1 MVSVSLYHFNKK
13 FGKIKITGLN
23 EILKMKSEIIKYGKK
38 LGDKNMSP
46 ATSGNISVRYGENI
60 LITASGTC
68 LSDLAEEDIVLID
81 KNSNVPEGDKKPS
94 SEKNLH
100 IAVYNLRPDINA
112 IIHCHAPYTSA
123 FAVSHIPLSK
133 PIISENVFY
142 FGEIPVAPYA
152 LPGSDK
158 LVENT
163 AKFFV
168 KHDAVLLANHG
179 IVIGAKDIKNAYYL
193 METAETFAQIYL
205 NSMLL
210 GGAKELSQ
218 KEIEEI
224 YDLKQR
230 SIQTSC

>member
-1 MVSVSLYHFNKK
+1 MISILLYHFNKK
-13 FGKIKITGLN
+13 FGKIKN
-23 EILKMKSEIIKYGKK
+23 MDSSEILQIKKDIIKYGKK
-38 LGDKNMSP
+38 LGEKNMSP
-46 ATSGNISVRYGENI
+46 ATSGNISVRCAQNF

-68 LSDLAEEDIVLID
+68 LSDLAEDDIVLID
-81 KNSNVPEGDKKPS
+81 SNAAVLKGSKKPS

-100 IAVYNLRPDINA
+100 IAIYNLRPDINA

-142 FGEIPVAPYA
+142 FGEIPVVDYA

-158 LVENT
+158 LVDNT

-168 KHDAVLLANHG
+168 KHNAVLLANHG
-179 IVIGAKDIKNAYYL
+179 IVIGAGDIKNAYYL

-205 NSMLL
+205 NSLLL

-218 KEIEEI
+218 KDIEEI
-224 YDLKQR
+224 HELRQ
-230 SIQTSC
+230 SCIKSS

>member
-1 MVSVSLYHFNKK
+1 MSRNTFLEIKK
-13 FGKIKITGLN
+13 
-23 EILKMKSEIIKYGKK
+23 SIIKYGAK
-38 LGDKNMSP
+38 LGEKNMSP
-46 ATSGNISVRYGENI
+46 ATSGNISVRAENNI

-68 LSDLAEEDIVLID
+68 LTDLSEDEIVLMD
-81 KNSNVPEGDKKPS
+81 KHANVIEGSRKPS

-100 IAVYNLRPDINA
+100 IAIYEMRPDINA
-112 IIHCHAPYTSA
+112 IVHCHSPYASA
-123 FAVSHIPLSK
+123 FAVCQIPLSK

-163 AKFFV
+163 AKYFA

-179 IVIGAKDIKNAYYL
+179 IIIGAKDLKNAYYL

-210 GGAKELSQ
+210 GGAKELC
-218 KEIEEI
+218 KADIEEI
-224 YDLKQR
+224 YELRRAMFK
-230 SIQTSC
+230 